1 MKERRIIMKKVI
13 VAMMLM
19 AMTATTVAGCGSNDT
34 AADTTTETAAEDTTA
49 DTADAAEDTAADTA
63 AAGAAS
69 GAISVLSREDGS
81 GTRGAFIELTGIEE
95 KDSNGNKTDN
105 TKKDALICK
114 STDVVLT
121 QVSGDKNAIG
131 YISFGSLNDTVKAL
145 KVEGVEP
152 STATIE
158 SGDYKIVRPFNIAV
172 KDGLSDAAQDFENY
186 ILSSEGQ
193 DIIEKAGYIKI
204 DKSAAAYASN
214 NASGKVVVSG
224 SSSVTPVM
232 EKLAEAY
239 QKANTNVTVDVQQSD
254 SSTGIKDAI
263 NGTSD
268 IGMASRDISDDELS
282 QGIKSVTIA
291 QDAIA
296 VIVNKDN
303 AVEDITMDEI
313 KAIYTGS
320 KTTWSDESK

>member
-1 MKERRIIMKKVI
+1 MKTRTSKLAAIFTS
-13 VAMMLM
+13 VAL
-19 AMTATTVAGCGSNDT
+19 
-34 AADTTTETAAEDTTA
+34 
-49 DTADAAEDTAADTA
+49 A
-63 AAGAAS
+63 AAMLAS
-69 GAISVLSREDGS
+69 CGGSSDKITVISREDGS

>member
-1 MKERRIIMKKVI
+1 MKTCTQGAERKGANQKARRASIRKRFYIMKTRTSKLAAI
-13 VAMMLM
+13 FTSVAL
-19 AMTATTVAGCGSNDT
+19 
-34 AADTTTETAAEDTTA
+34 
-49 DTADAAEDTAADTA
+49 A
-63 AAGAAS
+63 AAMLAS
-69 GAISVLSREDGS
+69 CGGSSDKITVISREDGS

-186 ILSSEGQ
+186 ILSSDGQ

-282 QGIKSVTIA
+282 QGIKSVIIA

-313 KAIYTGS
+313 KTIYTGS

>member
-1 MKERRIIMKKVI
+1 MKTRTSKLAAVFTS
-13 VAMMLM
+13 VAL
-19 AMTATTVAGCGSNDT
+19 
-34 AADTTTETAAEDTTA
+34 
-49 DTADAAEDTAADTA
+49 A
-63 AAGAAS
+63 AAMLAS
-69 GAISVLSREDGS
+69 CGGSSDKITVISREDGS

-95 KDSNGNKTDN
+95 KDDSGNKTDN

-131 YISFGSLNDTVKAL
+131 YISFGSLSDKVKAL

-204 DKSAAAYASN
+204 DKGAAAYASN

>member
-1 MKERRIIMKKVI
+1 MKTCTQGAERKGANQKARRASIRKRFYIMKTRTSKLAAI
-13 VAMMLM
+13 FTSVAL
-19 AMTATTVAGCGSNDT
+19 
-34 AADTTTETAAEDTTA
+34 
-49 DTADAAEDTAADTA
+49 A
-63 AAGAAS
+63 AAMLAS
-69 GAISVLSREDGS
+69 CGGSSDKITVISREDGS

-186 ILSSEGQ
+186 ILSSDGQ

-214 NASGKVVVSG
+214 NASGKIVVSG

>member
-1 MKERRIIMKKVI
+1 MKTSTSKLAAIFTSVALAATMLASCGGSSDKITVI
-13 VAMMLM
+13 
-19 AMTATTVAGCGSNDT
+19 
-34 AADTTTETAAEDTTA
+34 
-49 DTADAAEDTAADTA
+49 
-63 AAGAAS
+63 
-69 GAISVLSREDGS
+69 SREDGS

-186 ILSSEGQ
+186 ILSSDGQ

>member
-1 MKERRIIMKKVI
+1 MKTCTQGAERKGANQKARRASIRKRFYIMKTRTSKLAAIFTSVALAATMLASCGGSSDKITVI
-13 VAMMLM
+13 
-19 AMTATTVAGCGSNDT
+19 
-34 AADTTTETAAEDTTA
+34 
-49 DTADAAEDTAADTA
+49 
-63 AAGAAS
+63 
-69 GAISVLSREDGS
+69 SREDGS

-313 KAIYTGS
+313 KSIYTGS

>member
-1 MKERRIIMKKVI
+1 MKTCTQGAERKGANQKARRASIRKRFYIMKTRTSKLAAIFTSVALAATMLASCGGSSDKITVI
-13 VAMMLM
+13 
-19 AMTATTVAGCGSNDT
+19 
-34 AADTTTETAAEDTTA
+34 
-49 DTADAAEDTAADTA
+49 
-63 AAGAAS
+63 
-69 GAISVLSREDGS
+69 SREDGS

-186 ILSSEGQ
+186 ILSSDGQ

-313 KAIYTGS
+313 KSIYTGS

>member
-1 MKERRIIMKKVI
+1 MKTCTQGAERKGANQKAQRASIRKRFYIMKTRTSKLAAIFTSVALAATMLASCGGSSDKITVI
-13 VAMMLM
+13 
-19 AMTATTVAGCGSNDT
+19 
-34 AADTTTETAAEDTTA
+34 
-49 DTADAAEDTAADTA
+49 
-63 AAGAAS
+63 
-69 GAISVLSREDGS
+69 SREDGS

-95 KDSNGNKTDN
+95 KDSSGNKTDN

-232 EKLAEAY
+232 EKLAESY

-303 AVEDITMDEI
+303 AVDDITMDEI

>member
-1 MKERRIIMKKVI
+1 MKTCTQGAERKGANQKARRASIRKRFYIMKTRTSKLAAIFTSVALAATMLASCGGSSNKITVI
-13 VAMMLM
+13 
-19 AMTATTVAGCGSNDT
+19 
-34 AADTTTETAAEDTTA
+34 
-49 DTADAAEDTAADTA
+49 
-63 AAGAAS
+63 
-69 GAISVLSREDGS
+69 SREDGS

-313 KAIYTGS
+313 KSIYTGS

>member
-1 MKERRIIMKKVI
+1 MKTRTSKLAAIFTS
-13 VAMMLM
+13 VAL
-19 AMTATTVAGCGSNDT
+19 
-34 AADTTTETAAEDTTA
+34 
-49 DTADAAEDTAADTA
+49 A
-63 AAGAAS
+63 AAMLAS
-69 GAISVLSREDGS
+69 CGGSSDKITVISREDGS

-214 NASGKVVVSG
+214 NASGKIVVSG

>member
-1 MKERRIIMKKVI
+1 MKTCTQGAERKGANQKAPRASVRKRFYIMKTRTSKLAAIFTSVALAATMLASCGGSSDKITVI
-13 VAMMLM
+13 
-19 AMTATTVAGCGSNDT
+19 
-34 AADTTTETAAEDTTA
+34 
-49 DTADAAEDTAADTA
+49 
-63 AAGAAS
+63 
-69 GAISVLSREDGS
+69 SREDGS

-193 DIIEKAGYIKI
+193 DVIEKAGYIKI

>member
-1 MKERRIIMKKVI
+1 MKTCTQGAERKGANQKAPRASIRKRFYIMKTRTSKLAAIFTSVALAATMLASCGGNSDKITVI
-13 VAMMLM
+13 
-19 AMTATTVAGCGSNDT
+19 
-34 AADTTTETAAEDTTA
+34 
-49 DTADAAEDTAADTA
+49 
-63 AAGAAS
+63 
-69 GAISVLSREDGS
+69 SREDGS

-186 ILSSEGQ
+186 ILSSDGQ

-204 DKSAAAYASN
+204 DKSAVAYASN

>member
-1 MKERRIIMKKVI
+1 MKTRTSKLAAIFTSVALAATMLASCGGSSDKITVI
-13 VAMMLM
+13 
-19 AMTATTVAGCGSNDT
+19 
-34 AADTTTETAAEDTTA
+34 
-49 DTADAAEDTAADTA
+49 
-63 AAGAAS
+63 
-69 GAISVLSREDGS
+69 SREDGS

-186 ILSSEGQ
+186 ILSSDGQ

-232 EKLAEAY
+232 EKLAESY

>member
-1 MKERRIIMKKVI
+1 MKTRTSKLAAIFTSVALAATMLASCGGSSDKITVI
-13 VAMMLM
+13 
-19 AMTATTVAGCGSNDT
+19 
-34 AADTTTETAAEDTTA
+34 
-49 DTADAAEDTAADTA
+49 
-63 AAGAAS
+63 
-69 GAISVLSREDGS
+69 SREVGS

-313 KAIYTGS
+313 KSIYTGS

>member
-1 MKERRIIMKKVI
+1 MKTCTQGAERKGANQKARRASIRKRFYIMKTRTSKLAAIFTSVALAATMLASCGGSSDKITVI
-13 VAMMLM
+13 
-19 AMTATTVAGCGSNDT
+19 
-34 AADTTTETAAEDTTA
+34 
-49 DTADAAEDTAADTA
+49 
-63 AAGAAS
+63 
-69 GAISVLSREDGS
+69 SREDGS
-81 GTRGAFIELTGIEE
+81 GTSGAFIELTGIEE

-268 IGMASRDISDDELS
+268 IGMASRDISDDKLS

-303 AVEDITMDEI
+303 AVDNITMDEI

>member
-1 MKERRIIMKKVI
+1 MKTRTSKLAAVFTS
-13 VAMMLM
+13 VAL
-19 AMTATTVAGCGSNDT
+19 
-34 AADTTTETAAEDTTA
+34 
-49 DTADAAEDTAADTA
+49 A
-63 AAGAAS
+63 AAMLAS
-69 GAISVLSREDGS
+69 CGGSSDKITVISREDGS

-193 DIIEKAGYIKI
+193 DVIEGAGYIKI
-204 DKSAAAYASN
+204 DKSAAAFSSN

-232 EKLAEAY
+232 EKLAEFY
-239 QKANTNVTVDVQQSD
+239 QKVNTNVTVDVQQSD

-303 AVEDITMDEI
+303 SVDDISMDDI
-313 KAIYTGS
+313 KAIYTGT

>member
-1 MKERRIIMKKVI
+1 MKTRTSKLAAIFTS
-13 VAMMLM
+13 VAL
-19 AMTATTVAGCGSNDT
+19 
-34 AADTTTETAAEDTTA
+34 
-49 DTADAAEDTAADTA
+49 A
-63 AAGAAS
+63 AAMLAS
-69 GAISVLSREDGS
+69 CGGSSDKITVISREDGS

-186 ILSSEGQ
+186 ILSSDGQ

-303 AVEDITMDEI
+303 AVEDIRMDEI

>member
-1 MKERRIIMKKVI
+1 MKTRTSKLAAIFTSVALAATMLASCGGSSDKITVI
-13 VAMMLM
+13 
-19 AMTATTVAGCGSNDT
+19 
-34 AADTTTETAAEDTTA
+34 
-49 DTADAAEDTAADTA
+49 
-63 AAGAAS
+63 
-69 GAISVLSREDGS
+69 SREDGS

-303 AVEDITMDEI
+303 AVEDITMYEI
-313 KAIYTGS
+313 KSIYTGS

>member
-1 MKERRIIMKKVI
+1 MKTCTQGAERKGANQKAPRASIRKRFYIMKTRTSKLAAIFTSVALAATMLASCGGSSDKITVI
-13 VAMMLM
+13 
-19 AMTATTVAGCGSNDT
+19 
-34 AADTTTETAAEDTTA
+34 
-49 DTADAAEDTAADTA
+49 
-63 AAGAAS
+63 
-69 GAISVLSREDGS
+69 SREDGS

-186 ILSSEGQ
+186 ILSSDGQ

>member
-1 MKERRIIMKKVI
+1 MKTCTQGAERKGANRKAQRASIRKRFYIMKTRTSKLAAIFTSVALAATMLASCGGNSDKITVI
-13 VAMMLM
+13 
-19 AMTATTVAGCGSNDT
+19 
-34 AADTTTETAAEDTTA
+34 
-49 DTADAAEDTAADTA
+49 
-63 AAGAAS
+63 
-69 GAISVLSREDGS
+69 SREDGS

-303 AVEDITMDEI
+303 AVDDITMDEI

>member
-1 MKERRIIMKKVI
+1 MKTRTSKLAAIFTS
-13 VAMMLM
+13 VALAATML
-19 AMTATTVAGCGSNDT
+19 AGCGGNSDKIT
-34 AADTTTETAAEDTTA
+34 V
-49 DTADAAEDTAADTA
+49 
-63 AAGAAS
+63 
-69 GAISVLSREDGS
+69 ISREDGS

-303 AVEDITMDEI
+303 AVDDITMDEI

>member
-1 MKERRIIMKKVI
+1 MKTRTSKLAAIFTS
-13 VAMMLM
+13 VAL
-19 AMTATTVAGCGSNDT
+19 
-34 AADTTTETAAEDTTA
+34 
-49 DTADAAEDTAADTA
+49 A
-63 AAGAAS
+63 AAMLAS
-69 GAISVLSREDGS
+69 CGGSSDKITVISREDGS

-186 ILSSEGQ
+186 ILSSDGQ

-303 AVEDITMDEI
+303 AVDDISMDEI

>member
-1 MKERRIIMKKVI
+1 MKTCTQGAERKGANQKARRASIRKRFYIMKTRTSKLAAI
-13 VAMMLM
+13 FTSVAL
-19 AMTATTVAGCGSNDT
+19 
-34 AADTTTETAAEDTTA
+34 
-49 DTADAAEDTAADTA
+49 A
-63 AAGAAS
+63 AAMLAS
-69 GAISVLSREDGS
+69 CGGSSNKITVISREDGS

>member
-1 MKERRIIMKKVI
+1 MKTCTQGAERKGANQKAQRASIIKRFYIMKTRTSKLAAIFTSVALAATMLASCGGSSDKITVI
-13 VAMMLM
+13 
-19 AMTATTVAGCGSNDT
+19 
-34 AADTTTETAAEDTTA
+34 
-49 DTADAAEDTAADTA
+49 
-63 AAGAAS
+63 
-69 GAISVLSREDGS
+69 SREDGS

-232 EKLAEAY
+232 EKLAESY

>member
-1 MKERRIIMKKVI
+1 MKTCTQGAERKGANQKAPRASIRKRFYIMKTRTSKLAAIFTSVALAATMLASCGGSSDKITVI
-13 VAMMLM
+13 
-19 AMTATTVAGCGSNDT
+19 
-34 AADTTTETAAEDTTA
+34 
-49 DTADAAEDTAADTA
+49 
-63 AAGAAS
+63 
-69 GAISVLSREDGS
+69 SREDGS

-232 EKLAEAY
+232 EKLAESY

-296 VIVNKDN
+296 VIVNNDN
-303 AVEDITMDEI
+303 AVDDITMDEI

>member
-1 MKERRIIMKKVI
+1 MKTRTSKLAAIFTS
-13 VAMMLM
+13 VAL
-19 AMTATTVAGCGSNDT
+19 
-34 AADTTTETAAEDTTA
+34 
-49 DTADAAEDTAADTA
+49 A
-63 AAGAAS
+63 AAMLAS
-69 GAISVLSREDGS
+69 CGGSSDKITVISREDGS

-95 KDSNGNKTDN
+95 KDADGNKTDN

-204 DKSAAAYASN
+204 DKSATAYASN

-239 QKANTNVTVDVQQSD
+239 QKVNTNVTVDVQQSD

-303 AVEDITMDEI
+303 AVDDITMDEI

>member
-1 MKERRIIMKKVI
+1 MKTCTQGAERKGANQKARRASIRKRFYIMKTRTSKLAAI
-13 VAMMLM
+13 FTSVAL
-19 AMTATTVAGCGSNDT
+19 
-34 AADTTTETAAEDTTA
+34 
-49 DTADAAEDTAADTA
+49 A
-63 AAGAAS
+63 AAMLAS
-69 GAISVLSREDGS
+69 CGGSSDKITVISREDGS

-145 KVEGVEP
+145 KVEGVGP

-303 AVEDITMDEI
+303 AVDDITMDEI

>member
-1 MKERRIIMKKVI
+1 MKTRTSKLAAIFTSVALAATMLASCGGSSDKITVI
-13 VAMMLM
+13 
-19 AMTATTVAGCGSNDT
+19 
-34 AADTTTETAAEDTTA
+34 
-49 DTADAAEDTAADTA
+49 
-63 AAGAAS
+63 
-69 GAISVLSREDGS
+69 SREDGS

-239 QKANTNVTVDVQQSD
+239 QKVNTNVTVDVQQSD

-303 AVEDITMDEI
+303 AVDNITMDEI

>member
-1 MKERRIIMKKVI
+1 MKTRTSKLAAIFTSVALAATMLASCGGSSDKITVI
-13 VAMMLM
+13 
-19 AMTATTVAGCGSNDT
+19 
-34 AADTTTETAAEDTTA
+34 
-49 DTADAAEDTAADTA
+49 
-63 AAGAAS
+63 
-69 GAISVLSREDGS
+69 SREDGS

-95 KDSNGNKTDN
+95 KDADGNKTDN

-158 SGDYKIVRPFNIAV
+158 SGEYKIVRPFNIAV

-193 DIIEKAGYIKI
+193 DVIEKAGYIKI
-204 DKSAAAYASN
+204 DKSAAAFTSN

-239 QKANTNVTVDVQQSD
+239 QKVNTGVTVDVQQSD

-303 AVEDITMDEI
+303 SIDNITMDEI
-313 KAIYTGS
+313 KDIYTGS

>member
-1 MKERRIIMKKVI
+1 MKTCTQGAERKGANQKAPRASIRKRFYIMKTRTSKLAAIFTSVALAATMLASCGGSSDKITVI
-13 VAMMLM
+13 
-19 AMTATTVAGCGSNDT
+19 
-34 AADTTTETAAEDTTA
+34 
-49 DTADAAEDTAADTA
+49 
-63 AAGAAS
+63 
-69 GAISVLSREDGS
+69 SREDGS

-254 SSTGIKDAI
+254 SSTGIKEAI

-303 AVEDITMDEI
+303 AVDDITMDEI

>member
-1 MKERRIIMKKVI
+1 MKTRTSKLAAIFTSVALAATMLASCGGSSDKITVI
-13 VAMMLM
+13 
-19 AMTATTVAGCGSNDT
+19 
-34 AADTTTETAAEDTTA
+34 
-49 DTADAAEDTAADTA
+49 
-63 AAGAAS
+63 
-69 GAISVLSREDGS
+69 SREDGS

-158 SGDYKIVRPFNIAV
+158 NGDYKIVRPFNIAV

-254 SSTGIKDAI
+254 SSTGIKDAT

-268 IGMASRDISDDELS
+268 IGMASREVKDSEKEKGLVPVVIAKD
-282 QGIKSVTIA
+282 GI
-291 QDAIA
+291 AI
-296 VIVNKDN
+296 VVNKN
-303 AVEDITMDEI
+303 NTVNEITSEQI
-313 KAIYTGS
+313 KNIYTGS
-320 KTTWSDESK
+320 VTGWPEVK

>member
-1 MKERRIIMKKVI
+1 MKTCIQGAERKGANQKARRASIRKRFYIMKTRTSKLAAI
-13 VAMMLM
+13 FTSVAL
-19 AMTATTVAGCGSNDT
+19 
-34 AADTTTETAAEDTTA
+34 
-49 DTADAAEDTAADTA
+49 A
-63 AAGAAS
+63 AAMLAS
-69 GAISVLSREDGS
+69 CGGSSDKITVISREDGS

-186 ILSSEGQ
+186 ILSSDGQ

-268 IGMASRDISDDELS
+268 IGMASRVISDDELS

-303 AVEDITMDEI
+303 AVDDITMDEI

>member
-1 MKERRIIMKKVI
+1 MKTCTQGAERKGANQKAPRASIRKRFYIMKTRTSKLAAIFTSVALAATMLASCGGSSDKITVI
-13 VAMMLM
+13 
-19 AMTATTVAGCGSNDT
+19 
-34 AADTTTETAAEDTTA
+34 
-49 DTADAAEDTAADTA
+49 
-63 AAGAAS
+63 
-69 GAISVLSREDGS
+69 SREDGS

-239 QKANTNVTVDVQQSD
+239 QKVNTNVTVDVQQSD

-303 AVEDITMDEI
+303 AVDDITMDEI

>member
-1 MKERRIIMKKVI
+1 MKTRTSKLAAVFTS
-13 VAMMLM
+13 VAL
-19 AMTATTVAGCGSNDT
+19 
-34 AADTTTETAAEDTTA
+34 
-49 DTADAAEDTAADTA
+49 A
-63 AAGAAS
+63 AAMLAS
-69 GAISVLSREDGS
+69 CGGSSDKITVISREDGS

-186 ILSSEGQ
+186 ILSSDGQ
-193 DIIEKAGYIKI
+193 DVIEGAGYIKI
-204 DKSAAAYASN
+204 DKSAAAFSSN

-232 EKLAEAY
+232 EKLAESY
-239 QKANTNVTVDVQQSD
+239 QKVNTNVTIDVQQSD

-282 QGIKSVTIA
+282 QGIRSVTIA

-303 AVEDITMDEI
+303 SVDDISMDDI
-313 KAIYTGS
+313 KAIYTGT

>member
-1 MKERRIIMKKVI
+1 MGCRKKRCKSIALKASIRKRFYIMKTRTSKLAAI
-13 VAMMLM
+13 FTSVAL
-19 AMTATTVAGCGSNDT
+19 
-34 AADTTTETAAEDTTA
+34 
-49 DTADAAEDTAADTA
+49 A
-63 AAGAAS
+63 AAMLAS
-69 GAISVLSREDGS
+69 CGGSSDKITVISREDGS

-105 TKKDALICK
+105 TKKEALICK

-239 QKANTNVTVDVQQSD
+239 QKVNTNVTVDVQQSD

-303 AVEDITMDEI
+303 AVDDITMDEI